1 MAEPS
6 IRELFN
12 RCVAKGVFQSQ
23 SDQLQPLQKANMSE
37 LLNRLVESDKARS
50 ERWNRLVANNQTM
63 IDQLQSALSDVKGKS
78 PESKSPETEC
88 PECKSPE

>member
-37 LLNRLVESDKARS
+37 LLNRLVESDKVSNESWHRS
-50 ERWNRLVANNQTM
+50 QAQ
-63 IDQLQSALSDVKGKS
+63 IDQLLSDLKGKNESMS
-78 PESKSPETEC
+78 PTVHESMSP
-88 PECKSPE
+88 